1 MNYQNNFFSFRR
13 YTMNNSS
20 NTESYETM
28 REYLTTKE
36 AAVMLGL
43 SLGTVQKMVEQGELV
58 AWKTSGGHRRVKHDS
73 VMRYLKMNCNLAQY
87 ESRNYVSLMQV
98 ELSAEMR
105 THYLQVI
112 ASWGLPVRVHFVD
125 DIFHLLMRMV
135 QVAPDIILLD
145 LDDSPCD
152 GIALAHSLKR
162 HESVHST
169 DVLYS
174 SSMSN
179 EQLIAKGGLPNHVM
193 AVARP
198 ISMDLLRGFVCAK
211 LASKG
216 S

>member
-1 MNYQNNFFSFRR
+1 
-13 YTMNNSS
+13 MNNSS

-162 HESVHST
+162 H
-169 DVLYS
+169 
-174 SSMSN
+174 
-179 EQLIAKGGLPNHVM
+179 
-193 AVARP
+193 
-198 ISMDLLRGFVCAK
+198 
-211 LASKG
+211 
-216 S
+216 